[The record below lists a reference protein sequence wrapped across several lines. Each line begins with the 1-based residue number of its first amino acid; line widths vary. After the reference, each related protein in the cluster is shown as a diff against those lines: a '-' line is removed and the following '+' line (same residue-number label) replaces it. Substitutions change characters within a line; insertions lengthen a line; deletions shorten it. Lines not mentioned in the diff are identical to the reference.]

1 MTCFVAILIWIS
13 YIVGSLFCEAACFRL
28 LGGTHDREG
37 FLQINVNNVWQN
49 VCLNDDLHVVDIRRD
64 ICHPIYSN
72 TKGASIINEP
82 LLYENKPGE
91 GNITINNLTCQAT
104 MEATD
109 ACPKFIICCQD
120 EPISKQ
126 LSHCSSNWLETE
138 YCYHGK
144 VVGIHWFLKYN
155 DNQNV
160 RRAWTSSAFK
170 DSCKTN
176 TSYSVTI
183 ANKLNKCLRT
193 VHNNSDNS
201 YALIEGDNCKW
212 TTEIKCENAQTFEL
226 LQDKTES
233 MDGLHCVTVEVQN
246 GTRNIS
252 IAHCFSYL
260 PAVCL
265 VGKQVPGNETERPAE
280 DKTKYLTKNIRSL
293 TTPSSNEKENVLS
306 YLAILAIVPFAFLVF
321 ILVFIARY
329 HIRKSRKRLIE
340 RQRPNSV
347 QNHTYGRGRVVE
359 ESIEET
365 YNLIN
370 DFELKDFKPELP
382 ARGQHNQI
390 LVLDD
395 YSMPPDAIPQKTESD
410 EYFVTY
416 DDPIRSL
423 VKQHNEADQKQRY
436 DINHLSET
444 RVESFKR
451 KFQDD
456 KGLCSSTYT
465 DKSSLVLNEEHVE
478 FNRIPPSETLSLNR
492 TGRFK
497 KFSFETKKHS
507 YKSKETN
514 IVNFD
519 FLDKK
524 IASEPSISIRS
535 ENNSVLTGACESDER
550 SPENIAADQTKTS
563 GSLDGIALQNR
574 VSVESSNGYTDCISK
589 RPTKLIKQSEDS
601 DDYEDTSNVNH
612 EQLCADAKPKEHLFH
627 NHVCI
632 DCLTPDHLKKLGIR
646 IIPDESAYTSYNLNI
661 PKRFSD
667 SALELYI
674 NTAGLKKSQWSKF
687 SSKSFDMADEENKPN
702 ENLKKSC
709 SKDELEIFH
718 KKQRAKEE
726 NAYFKCPRKCS
737 LCHADSYD
745 ILGAFSKSNDT
756 SDSEN
761 VYHKL
766 ADVRIWTPKHVRC
779 RHMRHK
785 ST

>member
-1 MTCFVAILIWIS
+1 MD
-13 YIVGSLFCEAACFRL
+13 LFCSSAAACFRL

-64 ICHPIYSN
+64 ICHPIYRDRKWSAN
-72 TKGASIINEP
+72 HLTDRGTNFSVTSASLFTGRGTSLSIP
-82 LLYENKPGE
+82 LSIDRKSQEILCTSAYL
-91 GNITINNLTCQAT
+91 LT
-104 MEATD
+104 
-109 ACPKFIICCQD
+109 
-120 EPISKQ
+120 
-126 LSHCSSNWLETE
+126 
-138 YCYHGK
+138 
-144 VVGIHWFLKYN
+144 
-155 DNQNV
+155 
-160 RRAWTSSAFK
+160 

-265 VGKQVPGNETERPAE
+265 VGKQE
-280 DKTKYLTKNIRSL
+280 NIRSL